1 MWEEEDPQEVGS
13 GEVDLEKWLEGNYMY
28 CVVLLSN
35 TMM

>member
-13 GEVDLEKWLEGNYMY
+13 GEVDLEKWLEGNY